1 MTKINIK
8 QVNYTTKG
16 AKNEMTPEQEWIDR
30 NLQPPEEKKV
40 NVEREPVDVSVISE
54 APIYNGNKVIVTD
67 YGYMAFPSELDELID
82 FQLDEY
88 KKDELIDV
96 LEAFSGDG
104 IKIYL
109 KAKIMDYINIF
120 KKQGR
125 DKEIMEILQFE
136 EGRAWK

>member
-1 MTKINIK
+1 MFSYEEGQAFDAWYTKEP
-8 QVNYTTKG
+8 TST
-16 AKNEMTPEQEWIDR
+16 ATEPKN
-30 NLQPPEEKKV
+30 
-40 NVEREPVDVSVISE
+40 EPVDVSVISE

-67 YGYMAFPSELDELID
+67 YGYMAFPSELDDLIN

-88 KKDELIDV
+88 KKNELIDV

-104 IKIYL
+104 LEVLLKGKIL
-109 KAKIMDYINIF
+109 EYINIF

-136 EGRAWK
+136 EGRAWE

>member
-1 MTKINIK
+1 MFSYEEGQAFDAWYTKEP
-8 QVNYTTKG
+8 TST
-16 AKNEMTPEQEWIDR
+16 ATEPKN
-30 NLQPPEEKKV
+30 
-40 NVEREPVDVSVISE
+40 EPVDVSVISE
-54 APIYNGNKVIVTD
+54 APIYRGNKVIVTD

-109 KAKIMDYINIF
+109 KAKIMGYINIF

-125 DKEIMEILQFE
+125 EKEIMEIFRFE
-136 EGRAWK
+136 ERVID

>member
-1 MTKINIK
+1 
-8 QVNYTTKG
+8 
-16 AKNEMTPEQEWIDR
+16 MTPEQEWIDR
-30 NLQPPEEKKV
+30 NLQPPEEKGAT
-40 NVEREPVDVSVISE
+40 ERRPIDVSVVSE
-54 APIYNGNKVIVTD
+54 VPIYKGDKVIVTD

-82 FQLDEY
+82 FQLNEY
-88 KKDELIDV
+88 KKDELIEV

-104 IKIYL
+104 FEVWIKG
-109 KAKIMDYINIF
+109 KIIDYINIF

>member
-1 MTKINIK
+1 MTL
-8 QVNYTTKG
+8 
-16 AKNEMTPEQEWIDR
+16 EQQWIDR
-30 NLQPPEEKKV
+30 NLQPPEEKMV

-54 APIYNGNKVIVTD
+54 APIYKGDKIIATD
-67 YGYMAFPSELDELID
+67 YGYMAFPSELDDLID
-82 FQLDEY
+82 FQLEEY

-96 LEAFSGDG
+96 LEAFSGEG

-125 DKEIMEILQFE
+125 NKEIMEILQFE

>member
-1 MTKINIK
+1 MFSYEEGQAFDAWYTKEP
-8 QVNYTTKG
+8 TST
-16 AKNEMTPEQEWIDR
+16 ATEPKN
-30 NLQPPEEKKV
+30 
-40 NVEREPVDVSVISE
+40 EPVDLSVISE
-54 APIYNGNKVIVTD
+54 APIYRGNKVIVTD
-67 YGYMAFPSELDELID
+67 YGYMSFPSELDELID

-109 KAKIMDYINIF
+109 KAKIMGYINIF

-125 DKEIMEILQFE
+125 EKEIMEIFRFE
-136 EGRAWK
+136 ERVID

>member
-1 MTKINIK
+1 MFSYEEGQVFDAWYTKEPA
-8 QVNYTTKG
+8 TT
-16 AKNEMTPEQEWIDR
+16 ATEPKN
-30 NLQPPEEKKV
+30 
-40 NVEREPVDVSVISE
+40 EPVDVSVISE

-67 YGYMAFPSELDELID
+67 YGYMAFPSELDDLID

>member
-1 MTKINIK
+1 MFSYEEGRAFDALYTKES
-8 QVNYTTKG
+8 VTT
-16 AKNEMTPEQEWIDR
+16 ATEPKN
-30 NLQPPEEKKV
+30 
-40 NVEREPVDVSVISE
+40 EPVDVSVISE

-96 LEAFSGDG
+96 LEAFSGEG

-109 KAKIMDYINIF
+109 KAKIIEYINIF
-120 KKQGR
+120 KKQNR
-125 DKEIMEILQFE
+125 MNEVMEILQFE

>member
-1 MTKINIK
+1 MFSYEEGQAFDAWYTKEP
-8 QVNYTTKG
+8 TST
-16 AKNEMTPEQEWIDR
+16 ATEPKN
-30 NLQPPEEKKV
+30 
-40 NVEREPVDVSVISE
+40 EPVDVSVISE
-54 APIYNGNKVIVTD
+54 APIYRGDKVIVTD

-109 KAKIMDYINIF
+109 KAKIMGYINIF

-125 DKEIMEILQFE
+125 EKEIMEIFRFE
-136 EGRAWK
+136 ERVID

>member
-1 MTKINIK
+1 MFSYEEGRAFDAWYTKEP
-8 QVNYTTKG
+8 TST
-16 AKNEMTPEQEWIDR
+16 ATESKN
-30 NLQPPEEKKV
+30 
-40 NVEREPVDVSVISE
+40 EPVDVSVISE

-125 DKEIMEILQFE
+125 EKEIMEIFRFE
-136 EGRAWK
+136 ERVID

>member
-1 MTKINIK
+1 
-8 QVNYTTKG
+8 
-16 AKNEMTPEQEWIDR
+16 MTPEQEWIDR
-30 NLQPPEEKKV
+30 NLQPPEEKGAT
-40 NVEREPVDVSVISE
+40 ERRPIDVSVVSE
-54 APIYNGNKVIVTD
+54 VPIYKGDKVIVTD

-96 LEAFSGDG
+96 LEAFSGEG
-104 IKIYL
+104 FEVWIKG
-109 KAKIMDYINIF
+109 KIIKYINIF

-125 DKEIMEILQFE
+125 NKEIMEILQFE

>member
-1 MTKINIK
+1 MFSYEEGQAFDAWYTKK
-8 QVNYTTKG
+8 PTST
-16 AKNEMTPEQEWIDR
+16 ATELKN
-30 NLQPPEEKKV
+30 
-40 NVEREPVDVSVISE
+40 EPVDVSVISE

-67 YGYMAFPSELDELID
+67 YGYMAFPSELDDLID

-88 KKDELIDV
+88 KKDELIEV

-104 IKIYL
+104 LEVLLKGKIL
-109 KAKIMDYINIF
+109 EYINIF

-125 DKEIMEILQFE
+125 DKEIMSILQFE

>member
-1 MTKINIK
+1 MFSYEEGQAFDVWYTKEPA
-8 QVNYTTKG
+8 TT
-16 AKNEMTPEQEWIDR
+16 ATEPKN
-30 NLQPPEEKKV
+30 
-40 NVEREPVDVSVISE
+40 EPVDVSVISE

-96 LEAFSGDG
+96 LEAFSGEG
-104 IKIYL
+104 FEVLIKG
-109 KAKIMDYINIF
+109 KIIKYINIF

-125 DKEIMEILQFE
+125 DKEIMEILRFE
-136 EGRAWK
+136 EGRAWE

>member
-1 MTKINIK
+1 MFSYEEGQAFDAWYTKEH
-8 QVNYTTKG
+8 TST
-16 AKNEMTPEQEWIDR
+16 ATEPKN
-30 NLQPPEEKKV
+30 
-40 NVEREPVDVSVISE
+40 EPVDVSVISE

-96 LEAFSGDG
+96 LEAFSGEG
-104 IKIYL
+104 FEVWIKG
-109 KAKIMDYINIF
+109 KIIKYINIF

>member
-1 MTKINIK
+1 MPGIHTS
-8 QVNYTTKG
+8 TATEP
-16 AKNEMTPEQEWIDR
+16 KN
-30 NLQPPEEKKV
+30 
-40 NVEREPVDVSVISE
+40 EPVDVSVISE